1 MFFEI
6 LSIISISVVLI
17 FIFIFFRSNTKK
29 NNENQF
35 DEIFLKVKNLSETQH
50 QLFGGIQNLTDVQN
64 NSNNNLLKYFENR
77 LTEIQEAMN
86 DRLSGSA
93 SITAKSLGSLQERL
107 ITIDK
112 AQNNIEKLSYNVL
125 SLQDIL
131 SNKQSR
137 GAFGE
142 IQLNDIVKRALP
154 PDSYKFQA
162 LLSNGKRVDCLINLP
177 NPPGPISVD
186 SKFPLEA
193 YEKLIKAKNDLE
205 KNTAKK
211 EFRSNLRE
219 HIKSISSKYIIY
231 GDTSDG
237 ALMFLPSEA
246 IYSELHSN
254 FSDIVRESFDAKV
267 WIVSPTTCMATLNTM
282 RAILKDSKLKEQTE
296 RISVELKFLM
306 KDMIRLA
313 ERSSSLSKHF
323 GLAQKD
329 LEEIEISTKKTL
341 KRADK
346 LENLDFGDKVKAD
359 EDDVKT
365 N

>member
-1 MFFEI
+1 MFYEI
-6 LSIISISVVLI
+6 LSIIFISIILI
-17 FIFIFFRSNTKK
+17 FIFLFLRLNQK
-29 NNENQF
+29 NNNQNEF
-35 DEIFLKVKNLSETQH
+35 NEIVLKVKNLSETQH

-77 LTEIQEAMN
+77 LTQIQETIN

-93 SITAKSLGSLQERL
+93 SLTAKSLGSLQERL
-107 ITIDK
+107 VTIDK
-112 AQNNIEKLSYNVL
+112 AQNNIEKLSNNVL

-142 IQLNDIVKRALP
+142 IQLNDIVSKALP

-177 NPPGPISVD
+177 SPPGPISVD
-186 SKFPLEA
+186 SKFPLES
-193 YEKLIKAKNDLE
+193 YEKLVQAKNDLE
-205 KNTAKK
+205 KNKAKK
-211 EFRSNLRE
+211 EFKSSLKE
-219 HIKSISSKYIIY
+219 HIKSISSKYIVY
-231 GDTSDG
+231 GDTADG
-237 ALMFLPSEA
+237 ALMFLPSET
-246 IYSELHSN
+246 IYAELHSN
-254 FSDIVRESFDAKV
+254 FPDIVRESFDARV

-296 RISVELKFLM
+296 RISVELKLLI
-306 KDMIRLA
+306 KDICRLE
-313 ERSSSLSKHF
+313 ERSLSLSKHF

-329 LEEIEISTKKTL
+329 LQEIEISMKKTL

-346 LENLDFGDKVKAD
+346 LDTLEFEDKIKKNK
-359 EDDVKT
+359 DDIET
-365 N
+365 I

>member
-6 LSIISISVVLI
+6 LFLVSVPVVLI
-17 FIFIFFRSNTKK
+17 FIFLFFRSKIKK
-29 NNENQF
+29 NNENKF
-35 DEIFLKVKNLSETQH
+35 DEIFLKVNNLSETQH

-64 NSNNNLLKYFENR
+64 NSNNNLIKYFENR
-77 LTEIQEAMN
+77 LTEIQETMN

-93 SITAKSLGSLQERL
+93 SLTAKSLGSLQERL
-107 ITIDK
+107 VTIDK
-112 AQNNIEKLSYNVL
+112 AQNNIEKLSHNVL
-125 SLQDIL
+125 GLQDIL

-142 IQLNDIVKRALP
+142 IQLNDIVSKALP

-193 YEKLIKAKNDLE
+193 YEKLVQAKNDLE
-205 KNTAKK
+205 KNRAKK

-219 HIKSISSKYIIY
+219 HIKSISSKYIIH

-237 ALMFLPSEA
+237 ALMFLPSET
-246 IYSELHSN
+246 IYAELHSN
-254 FSDIVRESFDAKV
+254 FSDIVRESFDSKV

-296 RISVELKFLM
+296 RISIELKLLI
-306 KDMIRLA
+306 KDISRLE

-346 LENLDFGDKVKAD
+346 LDTLEFDDKIKKD
-359 EDDVKT
+359 KDNIESI
-365 N
+365 